1 MAYGKPEDYE
11 DVEKAAL
18 LVFKA
23 RKDSHEAFRPLREEK
38 WRRAHLFY
46 FGKHDLSMFAGN
58 PSKYPWSSKLFVPTP
73 LQQIE
78 TIAPRLATGLLA
90 DDRFVSVKPVL
101 AANEEEEATRFTS
114 YAQAVEVLMHN
125 QLIHDVRL
133 PRQLPM
139 WLRDALIYGTKW
151 LFGGWKKRVGQRY
164 EQVETS
170 DGSGKFEW
178 KVTNKRALLEDRI
191 DVTGESIWDINPD
204 PEGTTVENC
213 DFLQREVDMSPDDLW
228 AWIKETPEKPWKV
241 RDRKKLDEL
250 LNSGK
255 GEERYQNTMRE
266 EAGRF
271 SASYGGGQGSSGRGQ
286 VKLHL
291 VDHYEDEHHILVV
304 GREGGQN
311 ATLLLEPNPFP
322 NAGKPFVRIVPTPL
336 DGEIHG
342 LGTIE
347 MIEQL
352 VHQVNSLT
360 NLRMVNIIRATN
372 MTGLV
377 NTMCGLDARTMM
389 SQPSGFYNVN
399 GAVAL
404 DNCIKMEAWPVVN
417 NDARQEIDYYIQQIQ
432 MTGGASEPTM
442 GQADPSNRT
451 ARGIQSMIE
460 QGAVRTA
467 QQVHNVA
474 ESLRDMC
481 LMMHAITHQFMTE
494 ARLERAFTPEGKQ
507 KWVTV
512 DPRMMNR
519 QWQVDF
525 NCRPE
530 AANKALM
537 LQQFNNMLQVF
548 GQWENE
554 FERPA
559 AIESGMKLTGV
570 VDPPSFLKQKTG
582 DAEGENAKW
591 LATGRIGDVHP
602 SDAHGQHLTVHGRIV
617 EDGMQTSNGPQ
628 AEQEL
633 REHMKLHV
641 QYEFGQPGGGPPG
654 GQQPEQAPGGPSVDA
669 RMTMAGQAPPAPMA
683 PQQPG
688 AEGGGLPQF

>member
-23 RKDSHEAFRPLREEK
+23 RRDSHEAFQPLREKK

-46 FGKHDLSMFAGN
+46 FGEHDLSMFAGN
-58 PSKYPWSSKLFVPTP
+58 PSKYPWSSRLFVPTP

-101 AANEEEEATRFTS
+101 AANEKEEASRFTG

-125 QLIHDVRL
+125 QLTQDVRL
-133 PRQLPM
+133 ARQLPM
-139 WLRDALIYGTKW
+139 WVRDALIYGTKW
-151 LFGGWKKRVGQRY
+151 LFGGWQKRVGQRY

-170 DGSGKFEW
+170 DGSGQFEW
-178 KVTNKRALLEDRI
+178 KVTDERFLLEDHVS
-191 DVTGESIWDINPD
+191 VTGESIWDINPD

-213 DFLQREVDMSPDDLW
+213 AFVQREVDMSPDNLW
-228 AWIKETPEKPWKV
+228 AWIKATPEKPWKV
-241 RDRKKLDEL
+241 RDRAKLNEL

-255 GEERYQNTMRE
+255 GEERYQNTMRG

-271 SASYGGGQGSSGRGQ
+271 SASYGGGLGSSGRGQ

-291 VDHYEDEHHILVV
+291 VDHYEDERHILVV
-304 GREGGQN
+304 GREGGPN
-311 ATLLLEPNPFP
+311 VTLLLEPNPFP

-336 DGEIHG
+336 DSEIHG

-377 NTMCGLDARTMM
+377 NVMSGLTAQQMM
-389 SQPSGFYNVN
+389 SQPAQFYNVT
-399 GAVAL
+399 GAVNL
-404 DNCIKMEAWPVVN
+404 DNCLRMESWPVVN
-417 NDARQEIDYYIQQIQ
+417 NDARQEIDYCIQQIQ

-442 GQADPSNRT
+442 GQSDPNNRT

-519 QWQVDF
+519 QYQLDF

-537 LQQFNNMLQVF
+537 LQQFNNMLQEF
-548 GQWENE
+548 AQWGELD
-554 FERPA
+554 RSHT
-559 AIESGMKLTGV
+559 IKTGIKLTGV
-570 VDPPSFLKQKTG
+570 AEPLAFLKQQTG
-582 DAEGENAKW
+582 DAEGENMKW
-591 LATGRIGDVHP
+591 LATGRIGDVDPADNHAYHM
-602 SDAHGQHLTVHGRIV
+602 DVHGRII
-617 EDGMQTSNGPQ
+617 DDDMASNKGPQ
-628 AEQEL
+628 AEARL
-633 REHMKLHV
+633 RQHMTMHA
-641 QYEFGQPGGGPPG
+641 QYRWGQQGGGP
-654 GQQPEQAPGGPSVDA
+654 QPEQAEGAPSVES
-669 RMTMAGQAPPAPMA
+669 RMTMGGQAPAAAMAPPMA
-683 PQQPG
+683 PQQAG
-688 AEGGGLPQF
+688 AQGGGFE